1 MPVHIDKDAA
11 RQAIQTT
18 PLNDSGDFM
27 MYILPQYAGLNNKK
41 LFTLLAFLDTI
52 RNHLLALLFR
62 PNLLIALPTSFCKEF
77 LK

>member
-18 PLNDSGDFM
+18 PLNDIGDFM

-41 LFTLLAFLDTI
+41 LFTLLAFLNAI
-52 RNHLLALLFR
+52 RNHLLALLLHSD
-62 PNLLIALPTSFCKEF
+62 LLIAFPASFCKEF